1 MNMKKSSTPIDGLLV
16 LEPRVFEDNRG
27 FFYESYNEE
36 TFRHLGINDRFV
48 QDNHSGSRKGVIRGL
63 HYQICHPQAKLV
75 RVLVGEIFDVA
86 VDIRRSSP
94 TFGKWFG
101 INLSAENKKQLYIP
115 AGFAHGFL
123 VLSDWAEVL
132 YKTSDFYA
140 PECDRVIV
148 WNDPTIGIQ
157 WPLDGLEPIL
167 SEKDAR
173 GVRLEQADLF

>member
-86 VDIRRSSP
+86 VDIRRASP

-132 YKTSDFYA
+132 YKTTDFYA

>member
-1 MNMKKSSTPIDGLLV
+1 MKKSSTPIDGLLV

>member
-1 MNMKKSSTPIDGLLV
+1 MNMKKSSTPIDGLLI

-86 VDIRRSSP
+86 VDIRRASP

-132 YKTSDFYA
+132 YKTTDFYA

>member
-132 YKTSDFYA
+132 YKTTDFYA